1 MMISEALA
9 RIMERYP
16 PRGSPRTGDPFRGL
30 VRVILSQ
37 NTSYVNEA
45 RAYEQLERRIGVEP
59 RRLAE
64 ASVEDIASAIRPAG
78 MHNIRAEVI
87 KRLSEVLLSRY
98 DGDLWKILRKEVGEA
113 REELINLPGVG
124 RKTADVLL
132 LFEANRP
139 VMPIDRHIFRIAK
152 RLGLV
157 TGKPD
162 YERTRLVLES
172 MIPSDKLE
180 HGHLS
185 LIEFGRRICRARAP
199 LCGSCPLADICPSA
213 EPKGEDE

>member
-1 MMISEALA
+1 
-9 RIMERYP
+9 MERYHP
-16 PRGSPRTGDPFRGL
+16 KGSPRTGDPFRGL

-45 RAYEQLERRIGVEP
+45 RAYEQLERKIGVEP

-64 ASVEDIASAIRPAG
+64 ASVADIASAIRPAG

-87 KRLSEVLLSRY
+87 KRLSEILVSRY
-98 DGDLWKILRKEVGEA
+98 DGDLWKILRKEMGEA

-124 RKTADVLL
+124 RKTADVVL
-132 LFEANRP
+132 LFEANKP

-152 RLGLV
+152 RLGII
-157 TGKPD
+157 TGRPD

-172 MIPSDKLE
+172 MIPGDKLE
-180 HGHLS
+180 LGHLS
-185 LIEFGRRICRARAP
+185 LIEFGRRICRARSP
-199 LCGSCPLADICPSA
+199 LCGSCPIAEICPSA
-213 EPKGEDE
+213 RPEEGDE